1 MRRLRKTERREQI
14 LAELR
19 LAPHVRISALAER
32 FGVSAETVRRD
43 VDALS
48 DEGLVNRAY
57 GGASAAPMG
66 VQPPFGE
73 RDRARIE
80 ERARIGRLAA
90 SLVKPGEVLMIDAG
104 STTTQLAR
112 ALTVNGKGLTVLT
125 NSLSVAQTLGQNGS
139 ADIMLCPGDY
149 MPNESAVYGSETE
162 AFISRFHANRAFIG
176 AGAIAPEGIMD
187 VNRAGSGIKRAM
199 LRQAE
204 KVYALIDHSK
214 FNQMLLS
221 LVVDLGAIDVLICD
235 QEPTGALAK
244 ALREAKV
251 EVRIAGEN
259 SPHPVQPAI
268 GER

>member
-1 MRRLRKTERREQI
+1 MSRLSKSERREQI

-19 LAPHVRISALAER
+19 LAPHVRISELAER

-48 DEGLVNRAY
+48 EEGLVNRAY

-73 RDRARIE
+73 RNQERIE

-90 SLVKPGEVLMIDAG
+90 SLVNPGEVLMIDAG

-112 ALTVNGKGLTVLT
+112 ALTVNGRGLTVLT
-125 NSLSVAQTLGQNGS
+125 NSLSVAQTLGKNS
-139 ADIMLCPGDY
+139 LADIILCPGDY
-149 MPNESAVYGSETE
+149 MANESAVFGSETE
-162 AFISRFHANRAFIG
+162 AFIGRFHANHAFIG

-187 VNRAGSGIKRAM
+187 VNRAASGVKRAM

-214 FNQMLLS
+214 FNQRLLS
-221 LVVDLGAIDVLICD
+221 LIVPLRAINVLICD
-235 QEPTGALAK
+235 QKPDGALAE
-244 ALREAKV
+244 ALTEAKV
-251 EVRIAGEN
+251 EIRTDG
-259 SPHPVQPAI
+259 S
-268 GER
+268 

>member
-1 MRRLRKTERREQI
+1 MSRLTKSERREQI
-14 LAELR
+14 LAELQ
-19 LAPHVRISALAER
+19 LAPHVRISELAER

-48 DEGLVNRAY
+48 KEGLVSRAY

-73 RDRARIE
+73 RNQERIE

-112 ALTVNGKGLTVLT
+112 ALTVNGRGLTILT
-125 NSLSVAQTLGQNGS
+125 NSLSVAQTLGKNNS
-139 ADIMLCPGDY
+139 ADIILCPGDF
-149 MPNESAVYGSETE
+149 MANESAVFGSETE
-162 AFISRFHANRAFIG
+162 AFIARFHANRAFIG

-187 VNRAGSGIKRAM
+187 VNRAASAVKRAM

-214 FNQMLLS
+214 FNQRLLS
-221 LVVDLGAIDVLICD
+221 LVVELRAIDVFICD
-235 QEPTGALAK
+235 EQPDGALARSLK
-244 ALREAKV
+244 EAKV
-251 EVRIAGEN
+251 EIRIA
-259 SPHPVQPAI
+259 H
-268 GER
+268 R

>member
-1 MRRLRKTERREQI
+1 MSRLGKTERRERI

-19 LAPHVRISALAER
+19 LAPHVRISELAGR

-73 RDRARIE
+73 RDRARVE

-112 ALTVNGKGLTVLT
+112 ALTVNGRRLTVLT
-125 NSLSVAQTLGQNGS
+125 NSLSVAQVLGMNDS
-139 ADIMLCPGDY
+139 ASIILCPGDY
-149 MPNESAVYGSETE
+149 MVHESAVFGSETE
-162 AFISRFHANRAFIG
+162 AFLGRFHANRAFIG
-176 AGAIAPEGIMD
+176 AGAIAPQGVMD
-187 VNRAGSGIKRAM
+187 VNRAAVAVKRAM

-204 KVYALIDHSK
+204 TVYALIDHSK
-214 FNQMLLS
+214 FDQRLLS
-221 LVVDLGAIDVLICD
+221 LVVELRAIDVLICD
-235 QEPTGALAK
+235 EPPGGALAK
-244 ALREAKV
+244 SLKEAEV
-251 EVRIAGEN
+251 EILLAG
-259 SPHPVQPAI
+259 PA
-268 GER
+268 GPD